1 MAEHEKQPRAE
12 TLRRVFNAAQRN
24 RVNGIAGQANDKQIS
39 NRKPFA
45 KNDFGRYAS
54 IRAAQHDD
62 LRLMPSLVNLSALL
76 LEVRVKEKVPVADPQ
91 FLQRVLLWIA
101 RLSGPRNQSL
111 GQRDQKQR
119 NNKNVISPEKP
130 RRQIRF
136 HGLSF
141 FRMTIFMRDECSALR
156 ASLRR
161 RAASRKRGIVMA

>member
-54 IRAAQHDD
+54 IRATQHDD
-62 LRLMPSLVNLSALL
+62 LRLMPSLVNLSAFF

-101 RLSGPRNQSL
+101 RLSGCRHQSL
-111 GQRDQKQR
+111 GQRNQKER
-119 NNKNVISPEKP
+119 NHKNVTSPETP
-130 RRQIRF
+130 RRQIFFHRF
-136 HGLSF
+136 SF
-141 FRMTIFMRDECSALR
+141 TGMTVSRYVINVPHCAP
-156 ASLRR
+156 SLL
-161 RAASRKRGIVMA
+161 